1 MGHKYMHEFSFK
13 LYVHQKSWKNRV
25 IERINSRYSD
35 ELDKVITS
43 CLSLSP
49 DRCVIGIENL
59 QNDLAC
65 GG

>member
-1 MGHKYMHEFSFK
+1 MPYKYMHKFSVK
-13 LYVHQKSWKNRV
+13 LYVHQKSWKNRI

-43 CLSLSP
+43 CLSVSP
-49 DRCVIGIENL
+49 DRCVIKIQNL
-59 QNDLAC
+59 RNDLAC

>member
-1 MGHKYMHEFSFK
+1 MAHKYMHKFSVK
-13 LYVHQKSWKNRV
+13 LYVHQISWKNRV
-25 IERINSRYSD
+25 IERINSRYSN

-49 DRCVIGIENL
+49 DRCVIGIQNL
-59 QNDLAC
+59 KNDLAC